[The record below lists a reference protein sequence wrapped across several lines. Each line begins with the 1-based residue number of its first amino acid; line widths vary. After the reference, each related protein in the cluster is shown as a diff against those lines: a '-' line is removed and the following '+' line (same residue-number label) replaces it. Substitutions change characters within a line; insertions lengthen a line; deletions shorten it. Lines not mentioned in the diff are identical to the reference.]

1 MSAKI
6 RTVVESTN
14 SKPWGDCYAPQIVLT
29 ARMGRLD
36 NVSELNTDYLPFTA
50 EEFKNIYEELSDTFR
65 YPNSYLDVNEVVCR
79 FIRIFYGIEVAHIPT
94 HGYSQGD
101 WGESFIFAPEN
112 WKTLTGATNLTER
125 DHNDLCSWIW
135 GDVYE
140 VTEVITPEVS
150 HVETCNLGH
159 EHTTVTTP
167 EETYTS
173 ILYGMDEANKFAKEN
188 NTEIEEL

>member
-6 RTVVESTN
+6 RTVVESADF
-14 SKPWGDCYAPQIVLT
+14 KPDGDGYAPQIVLT

-65 YPNSYLDVNEVVCR
+65 YSNRYLDTDEVVCR
-79 FIRIFYGIEVAHIPT
+79 FIRIFYGIEVAHMTT
-94 HGYSQGD
+94 HGFSQGD

-125 DHNDLCSWIW
+125 DHNDLCAWIW

-140 VTEVITPEVS
+140 TYIPATYKT
-150 HVETCNLGH
+150 ETCNLGH
-159 EHTTVTTP
+159 THETELTEDEHQEIV
-167 EETYTS
+167 
-173 ILYGMDEANKFAKEN
+173 YGMDEANKFAKEN
-188 NTEIEEL
+188 NTEIEGF

>member
-6 RTVVESTN
+6 RTVVESADF
-14 SKPWGDCYAPQIVLT
+14 KPDGECYAPQIVLT

-65 YPNSYLDVNEVVCR
+65 YSNRYLDTDEVVCR
-79 FIRIFYGIEVAHIPT
+79 FIRIFYGIEVAHMST
-94 HGYSQGD
+94 HGHSQGD

-125 DHNDLCSWIW
+125 DHNDLCAWIW

-140 VTEVITPEVS
+140 VRTKAVTHE
-150 HVETCNLGH
+150 ETCNLGH
-159 EHTTVTTP
+159 THVITD
-167 EETYTS
+167 EESELEYF
-173 ILYGMDEANKFAKEN
+173 IYGMDEAHKFANEN
-188 NTEIEEL
+188 NIEIEGL